1 MIRTNLG
8 IFWYFISLHLPLE
21 GAAPSLAQLSW
32 CRRSWT
38 VFHHHRAPV
47 GDDAGGA
54 DPGTL
59 TIMTVAQEQLGGG
72 RLRARSLSDLPIPWA
87 RGRNKSG
94 TLVSPR
100 PNLPAR
106 PVLEDNSPCAFGL

>member
-8 IFWYFISLHLPLE
+8 IFWYFISLHPPLE
-21 GAAPSLAQLSW
+21 GVAPSLAQLSW

-47 GDDAGGA
+47 GDDAGGY

-59 TIMTVAQEQLGGG
+59 AIITVAQEELGGG
-72 RLRARSLSDLPIPWA
+72 RLESPSLSDCPIHWD
-87 RGRNKSG
+87 RRSHNDL
-94 TLVSPR
+94 TR
-100 PNLPAR
+100 PSR
-106 PVLEDNSPCAFGL
+106 R